1 MARRFDLSDA
11 WAKLDHANG
20 LFEDLRQSLP
30 DETDLVQLGHRYSGK
45 KREVVYYVHRVADDL
60 EWPLLVGDAV
70 QNMRAALDY
79 LMSQLARRHLGRMP
93 THKESRR
100 IRYPVCR
107 RKKEF
112 VDASKVYLR
121 YLEPDDLRA
130 LKRFQPYRSFPKG
143 YHHPL
148 AALERLSNRDRYRS
162 LRLVAVTAKGG
173 SFTNLSDAYKDC
185 VRDARVVVEGQPAVD
200 WVLTPPRRRPRKGDV
215 VVRCFVRPTG
225 PNPDVELDASVTAH
239 LVIAKIGS
247 VLPALDDMAAYVTAV
262 LEAFDLES

>member
-11 WAKLDHANG
+11 WAKLDHAND
-20 LFEDLRQSLP
+20 FIESLRQSLP
-30 DETDLVQLGHRYSGK
+30 NDTHLIQLGRRYSAK
-45 KREVVYYVHRVADDL
+45 KREVVYYVEDVADDP

-112 VDASKVYLR
+112 VGASKVYLR
-121 YLEPDDLRA
+121 YLEPADLRT

-143 YHHPL
+143 YNPL
-148 AALERLSNRDRYRS
+148 AALERFSNRDSYRP
-162 LRLVAVTAKGG
+162 LRLVVVTAKGG
-173 SFTNLSDAYKDC
+173 SFANRSDTYRDC
-185 VRDARVVVEGQPAVD
+185 VRAARVVVEGQPAVD
-200 WVLTPPRRRPRKGDV
+200 WVLTAPRRQPRKGDV
-215 VVRCFVRPTG
+215 VVRCFVSPTG

-239 LVIAKIGS
+239 LMTARIGP
-247 VLPALDDMAAYVTAV
+247 VLPALDDMAGYVTAV